1 MKDEQKPED
10 LENLSENEIDDESDL
25 DDLVTVA
32 EAARILKLRRTTLDH
47 YRCQGRGPIYRK
59 HGGRVFYKRRSLRA
73 WSRRNRFESTSKR
86 VR

>member
-1 MKDEQKPED
+1 MQEDRKTDD
-10 LENLSENEIDDESDL
+10 LENLPDFEDDDEADL

-32 EAARILKLRRTTLDH
+32 EAAQILKLKRTTLDH

-73 WSRRNRFESTSKR
+73 WSRRNRFASTSKR